1 MNANRPSFEDEFG
14 GSYLLVEPGQF
25 RLGDEE
31 GSGHP
36 NEKPLIEVDIL
47 EPFFMGVRPVT
58 QAHWSSLMGSN
69 PSKFQEGW
77 SAGLRPVES
86 VTFSEVLS
94 FLDLLNEQNREF
106 IGFKGQWR
114 LPTEAE
120 WEYVAKAGSSTRWSF
135 GNKDSELD
143 AHGWHAGNSGATTR
157 EVGSKKANP
166 WGFYDLHGLI
176 YEMTQDTWVSSHEHH
191 DGTQASV
198 SRVDSN
204 HIVAKG
210 GSWFTE
216 SDSTRSSS
224 RRRIGRDD
232 RRDGIGLRLVW
243 EPVEPTS

>member
-1 MNANRPSFEDEFG
+1 MDANRPSFEDEFG
-14 GSYLLVEPGQF
+14 GSYLLVELGQF
-25 RLGDEE
+25 RLGDEV

-36 NEKPLIEVDIL
+36 NEKPIIDVHIT

-58 QAHWSSLMGSN
+58 QAHWSSIMHSN

-86 VTFSEVLS
+86 ITFTEVLS
-94 FLDLLNEQNREF
+94 FLERLNERNSEF
-106 IGFKGQWR
+106 IGFRGRWR
-114 LPTEAE
+114 LPTEVE
-120 WEYVAKAGSSTRWSF
+120 WEYVAKARTSTRWSF

-157 EVGSKKANP
+157 EVGAKKANP
-166 WGFYDLHGLI
+166 WGFHDMHGLVS
-176 YEMTQDTWVSSHEHH
+176 EMTLDSWTTSHEHH
-191 DGTQASV
+191 DGTQGSV
-198 SRVDSN
+198 SDMKSAY
-204 HIVAKG
+204 IVAKG

-224 RRRIGRDD
+224 RRRLAKDD

-243 EPVEPTS
+243 DPIEPTN